1 MDRKVFDSMDISAQV
16 EFINETLK
24 EYGTLTKVC
33 DVEDLRRSTIR
44 DRFKKYGYEL
54 IDGQYTLINSPTEAL
69 SMPKNRK
76 VQDSS
81 TNPVNGDIMA
91 TIKSMQKELNILKEE
106 VKNLKKA
113 APIKS
118 NDDLNI
124 MTFTGVCQN
133 RNFRVDS
140 NILKEF
146 NSFCK
151 KKKYSK
157 YKKQDLLSQA
167 LKEFIDKYN

>member
-1 MDRKVFDSMDISAQV
+1 MDRNEFDSMDISKQI
-16 EFINETLK
+16 EFINNKLK
-24 EYGTLTKVC
+24 EFGTLTKVC
-33 DVEDLRRSTIR
+33 EIENLRRSTIR
-44 DRFKKYGYEL
+44 DRFKKYGYKL
-54 IDGQYTLINSPTEAL
+54 IDGQYSPINSRIEAFIT
-69 SMPKNRK
+69 PRNVK
-76 VQDSS
+76 VQDSN
-81 TNPVNGDIMA
+81 TKPVNGDIMSIINA
-91 TIKSMQKELNILKEE
+91 MQKELNTLKEE
-106 VKNLKKA
+106 VKNLKQA

-118 NDDLNI
+118 TDDLVI
-124 MTFTGVCQN
+124 MTFTGICQN

>member
-1 MDRKVFDSMDISAQV
+1 MDTSKQI
-16 EFINETLK
+16 EFINNRLK

-33 DVEDLRRSTIR
+33 EVENLRRSTIR

-54 IDGQYTLINSPTEAL
+54 IDGQYNLINSPVEAFTT
-69 SMPKNRK
+69 PKNRK
-76 VQDSS
+76 VQDSD
-81 TNPVNGDIMA
+81 TNPVNGDIMS
-91 TIKSMQKELNILKEE
+91 TIKAMQKELNTLKEE
-106 VKNLKKA
+106 VKNLKQT

-118 NDDLNI
+118 TDDLVI
-124 MTFTGVCQN
+124 MTFTGICQN